1 MMNNKIKINKKE
13 LLSALK
19 KDLQAAS
26 TFREDEDIKI
36 AKRVSEYQGKPYGN
50 EQKGKSAIVSL
61 DIKRQSEWAHAALV
75 DPFVGTT
82 DVIKCTPVTWE
93 DREAARQNE
102 LLLNTQFCRQFDRY
116 NFMTTAIKVL
126 DIEATCVVQTGWE
139 YDDEKIEVER
149 EIVEVDALT
158 GEEYI
163 IIEKIE
169 ETKVLTNRP
178 TAIVRRNEDVYVD
191 PTCMGDHDKMQ
202 FVIVRYETDL
212 STLRQDGR
220 YKNLDTIQVG
230 SEDANSHDDYETKY
244 GKISSFTFE
253 DNPRKKMVMY
263 EYWGNYDINDD
274 GIAEP
279 IVCAWVGSTV
289 IRLELNPYPDKK
301 PPFIIVPFN
310 KIPFE
315 IYGESNADLI
325 SDNQKIKT
333 AITRGIIDNMNQSN
347 NGMIGI
353 KKGSL
358 DPGNR
363 EKFMKGKPFEFNG
376 SPSDFWQGSF
386 NNIPG
391 SAFDMLALMN
401 NEIESIT
408 GIKSFSGGITGSSLG
423 NMLDITTDI
432 PMIDG
437 SFKKL
442 ADIVDGDVLI
452 GSNGEGT
459 TVLKA
464 HDIKLPK
471 VAYDMV
477 FGNGSVVKS
486 GGEHL
491 WTVKVE
497 GGSHKLRE
505 WTTMDADEVY
515 KYVSLGKRVVV
526 PAIKEVRSGTPTGN
540 SIDPYVLGFWLGDG
554 MSHSARITTA
564 DLEIVTFFNEAGYDC
579 VEVKDS
585 SKTGKAKMYDV
596 YKTGHLPQRDPKT
609 GQYIS
614 TGSLHSEL
622 RDLGVFA
629 RYGGEKH
636 IPEEYFTATYDEK
649 LELIRGLM
657 DSDGFAHSGAF
668 VQFAQGECRLK
679 NDFIRLIESIG
690 LKASVIRRDK
700 NVRNKQKL
708 DLHARTDCKLILA
721 TKDSY
726 EIGFTP
732 WSNPFKLT
740 RKATKWKLPRRQT
753 VAISSMTIVDKVP
766 MRCLTVDSEDKLFAV
781 TDKYTLTHNTAT
793 GARGALD
800 ATSTR
805 RLNIVRNIAE
815 NLVKPLMR
823 KWMAYNAEF
832 LEESEVVRITNE
844 EFVEVRRDDLA
855 GKIDIDITVSTQEDN
870 AARAQELGFL
880 LQTLGSSLPF
890 DMTRMIMA
898 EIAKLSKLPTLE
910 KSILEYK
917 QEPDPVQQKMQELQL
932 AKLEAE
938 IQRLKADAMHKIAS
952 SQENEAD
959 KEEKMAQAQLK
970 RAQARKAESEAD
982 MVDLNF
988 MKADEQIDEQ
998 NALEKELMKFEMEME
1013 RKQFDALH
1021 QLNIIDKQISH
1032 GSKNEQ
1038 IGVGK

>member
-36 AKRVSEYQGKPYGN
+36 ARRVAEYQGKPYGN
-50 EQKGKSAIVSL
+50 EQKGKAAIVSL

-75 DPFVGTT
+75 DPFVGAS

-116 NFMTTAIKVL
+116 NFMTNAIKVL
-126 DIEATCVVQTGWE
+126 DKEATCVIQTGWE
-139 YDDEKIEVER
+139 YEDEQVEVER
-149 EIVEVDALT
+149 EIVEVDEFT

-163 IIEKIE
+163 AIETIE
-169 ETKVLTNRP
+169 ETRVLTNRP
-178 TAIVRRNEDVYVD
+178 TAVVRRNEDVYVD

-212 STLRQDGR
+212 STLKQDGR
-220 YKNLDTIQVG
+220 YENLDKIQVG
-230 SEDANSHDDYETKY
+230 SEDANSHEDYETKY
-244 GKISSFTFE
+244 SKISSFTFE

-301 PPFIIVPFN
+301 PPFIVVPFN

-353 KKGSL
+353 KKGAL

-376 SPSDFWQGSF
+376 SPNDFWQGSF

-408 GIKSFSGGITGSSLG
+408 GIKSFSGGISGSSLG
-423 NMLDITTDI
+423 
-432 PMIDG
+432 
-437 SFKKL
+437 S
-442 ADIVDGDVLI
+442 
-452 GSNGEGT
+452 
-459 TVLKA
+459 
-464 HDIKLPK
+464 
-471 VAYDMV
+471 
-477 FGNGSVVKS
+477 
-486 GGEHL
+486 
-491 WTVKVE
+491 
-497 GGSHKLRE
+497 
-505 WTTMDADEVY
+505 
-515 KYVSLGKRVVV
+515 
-526 PAIKEVRSGTPTGN
+526 
-540 SIDPYVLGFWLGDG
+540 
-554 MSHSARITTA
+554 
-564 DLEIVTFFNEAGYDC
+564 
-579 VEVKDS
+579 
-585 SKTGKAKMYDV
+585 
-596 YKTGHLPQRDPKT
+596 
-609 GQYIS
+609 
-614 TGSLHSEL
+614 
-622 RDLGVFA
+622 
-629 RYGGEKH
+629 
-636 IPEEYFTATYDEK
+636 
-649 LELIRGLM
+649 
-657 DSDGFAHSGAF
+657 
-668 VQFAQGECRLK
+668 
-679 NDFIRLIESIG
+679 
-690 LKASVIRRDK
+690 
-700 NVRNKQKL
+700 
-708 DLHARTDCKLILA
+708 
-721 TKDSY
+721 
-726 EIGFTP
+726 
-732 WSNPFKLT
+732 
-740 RKATKWKLPRRQT
+740 
-753 VAISSMTIVDKVP
+753 
-766 MRCLTVDSEDKLFAV
+766 
-781 TDKYTLTHNTAT
+781 TAT

-800 ATSTR
+800 ASATR

-823 KWMAYNAEF
+823 KWIAYNSEF

-844 EFVEVRRDDLA
+844 EFVEVRRDDLS

-910 KSILEYK
+910 KQILEFK

-938 IQRLKADAMHKIAS
+938 IQRLKADAMNKIAS

-959 KEEKMAQAQLK
+959 REEKMAQAMLK

-982 MVDLNF
+982 MVDITYVKNDAGIPHQERL
-988 MKADEQIDEQ
+988 E
-998 NALEKELMKFEMEME
+998 LEKLKHE
-1013 RKQFDALH
+1013 A
-1021 QLNIIDKQISH
+1021 NIEQMLIQVANNDK
-1032 GSKNEQ
+1032 N
-1038 IGVGK
+1038 IGVRR

>member
-1 MMNNKIKINKKE
+1 MNNKIKINKKE

-26 TFREDEDIKI
+26 TFREDEDTKI
-36 AKRVSEYQGKPYGN
+36 ARRVAEYQGKPYGN

-75 DPFVGTT
+75 DPFVGAT

-116 NFMTTAIKVL
+116 NFMTNAIKVL
-126 DIEATCVVQTGWE
+126 DMEATCVIQTGWE
-139 YDDEKIEVER
+139 YEDEKIMVDREV
-149 EIVEVDALT
+149 VAVDEYT

-163 IIEKIE
+163 AIEKIE

-178 TAIVRRNEDVYVD
+178 TAVVRRNEDVYVD

-212 STLRQDGR
+212 STLKQDGR
-220 YKNLDTIQVG
+220 YKNLDKIQVG

-244 GKISSFTFE
+244 SKVSSFTFE

-353 KKGSL
+353 KKGAL

-376 SPSDFWQGSF
+376 SPNDFWQGSF

-423 NMLDITTDI
+423 
-432 PMIDG
+432 G
-437 SFKKL
+437 
-442 ADIVDGDVLI
+442 
-452 GSNGEGT
+452 
-459 TVLKA
+459 
-464 HDIKLPK
+464 
-471 VAYDMV
+471 
-477 FGNGSVVKS
+477 
-486 GGEHL
+486 
-491 WTVKVE
+491 
-497 GGSHKLRE
+497 
-505 WTTMDADEVY
+505 
-515 KYVSLGKRVVV
+515 
-526 PAIKEVRSGTPTGN
+526 
-540 SIDPYVLGFWLGDG
+540 
-554 MSHSARITTA
+554 
-564 DLEIVTFFNEAGYDC
+564 
-579 VEVKDS
+579 
-585 SKTGKAKMYDV
+585 
-596 YKTGHLPQRDPKT
+596 
-609 GQYIS
+609 
-614 TGSLHSEL
+614 
-622 RDLGVFA
+622 
-629 RYGGEKH
+629 
-636 IPEEYFTATYDEK
+636 
-649 LELIRGLM
+649 
-657 DSDGFAHSGAF
+657 
-668 VQFAQGECRLK
+668 
-679 NDFIRLIESIG
+679 
-690 LKASVIRRDK
+690 
-700 NVRNKQKL
+700 
-708 DLHARTDCKLILA
+708 
-721 TKDSY
+721 
-726 EIGFTP
+726 
-732 WSNPFKLT
+732 
-740 RKATKWKLPRRQT
+740 
-753 VAISSMTIVDKVP
+753 
-766 MRCLTVDSEDKLFAV
+766 
-781 TDKYTLTHNTAT
+781 TAT

-823 KWMAYNAEF
+823 KWMAYNSEF

-910 KSILEYK
+910 KQILEYK
-917 QEPDPVQQKMQELQL
+917 QEPDPIQQKMQELEL

-959 KEEKMAQAQLK
+959 REEKMAQAQLK

-998 NALEKELMKFEMEME
+998 NAVEKELMKFEMEME
-1013 RKQFDALH
+1013 RKQFDALQ
-1021 QLNIIDKQISH
+1021 QLRVIDKQIAH

>member
-1 MMNNKIKINKKE
+1 MNNKIKINKKE

-36 AKRVSEYQGKPYGN
+36 ARRVSEYQGKPYGN

-75 DPFVGTT
+75 DPFVGAT

-116 NFMTTAIKVL
+116 NFMTNAIKVL
-126 DIEATCVVQTGWE
+126 DMEATCVIQTGWE
-139 YDDEKIEVER
+139 YEDEKIM
-149 EIVEVDALT
+149 VDRDVVAVDEYT

-163 IIEKIE
+163 AIEKIE

-178 TAIVRRNEDVYVD
+178 TAVVRRNEDVYVD

-212 STLRQDGR
+212 STLKQDGR
-220 YKNLDTIQVG
+220 YKNLDKIQVG

-244 GKISSFTFE
+244 SKVSSFTFE

-353 KKGSL
+353 KKGAL

-376 SPSDFWQGSF
+376 SPNDFWQGSF

-423 NMLDITTDI
+423 
-432 PMIDG
+432 G
-437 SFKKL
+437 
-442 ADIVDGDVLI
+442 
-452 GSNGEGT
+452 
-459 TVLKA
+459 
-464 HDIKLPK
+464 
-471 VAYDMV
+471 
-477 FGNGSVVKS
+477 
-486 GGEHL
+486 
-491 WTVKVE
+491 
-497 GGSHKLRE
+497 
-505 WTTMDADEVY
+505 
-515 KYVSLGKRVVV
+515 
-526 PAIKEVRSGTPTGN
+526 
-540 SIDPYVLGFWLGDG
+540 
-554 MSHSARITTA
+554 
-564 DLEIVTFFNEAGYDC
+564 
-579 VEVKDS
+579 
-585 SKTGKAKMYDV
+585 
-596 YKTGHLPQRDPKT
+596 
-609 GQYIS
+609 
-614 TGSLHSEL
+614 
-622 RDLGVFA
+622 
-629 RYGGEKH
+629 
-636 IPEEYFTATYDEK
+636 
-649 LELIRGLM
+649 
-657 DSDGFAHSGAF
+657 
-668 VQFAQGECRLK
+668 
-679 NDFIRLIESIG
+679 
-690 LKASVIRRDK
+690 
-700 NVRNKQKL
+700 
-708 DLHARTDCKLILA
+708 
-721 TKDSY
+721 
-726 EIGFTP
+726 
-732 WSNPFKLT
+732 
-740 RKATKWKLPRRQT
+740 
-753 VAISSMTIVDKVP
+753 
-766 MRCLTVDSEDKLFAV
+766 
-781 TDKYTLTHNTAT
+781 TAT

-823 KWMAYNAEF
+823 KWMAYNSEF

-880 LQTLGSSLPF
+880 LQTLGSALPF

-917 QEPDPVQQKMQELQL
+917 QEPDPIQQKMQELQL

-959 KEEKMAQAQLK
+959 REEKMAQAQLK

-982 MVDLNF
+982 IVDLNF

-998 NALEKELMKFEMEME
+998 NAVEKELMKFEMEME
-1013 RKQFDALH
+1013 RKQFDALQ
-1021 QLNIIDKQISH
+1021 QLRVI
-1032 GSKNEQ
+1032 NEQ
-1038 IGVGK
+1038 VKAKDKNIGVGK

>member
-126 DIEATCVVQTGWE
+126 DMEATCVVQTGWE

-423 NMLDITTDI
+423 
-432 PMIDG
+432 G
-437 SFKKL
+437 
-442 ADIVDGDVLI
+442 
-452 GSNGEGT
+452 
-459 TVLKA
+459 
-464 HDIKLPK
+464 
-471 VAYDMV
+471 
-477 FGNGSVVKS
+477 
-486 GGEHL
+486 
-491 WTVKVE
+491 
-497 GGSHKLRE
+497 
-505 WTTMDADEVY
+505 
-515 KYVSLGKRVVV
+515 
-526 PAIKEVRSGTPTGN
+526 
-540 SIDPYVLGFWLGDG
+540 
-554 MSHSARITTA
+554 
-564 DLEIVTFFNEAGYDC
+564 
-579 VEVKDS
+579 
-585 SKTGKAKMYDV
+585 
-596 YKTGHLPQRDPKT
+596 
-609 GQYIS
+609 
-614 TGSLHSEL
+614 
-622 RDLGVFA
+622 
-629 RYGGEKH
+629 
-636 IPEEYFTATYDEK
+636 
-649 LELIRGLM
+649 
-657 DSDGFAHSGAF
+657 
-668 VQFAQGECRLK
+668 
-679 NDFIRLIESIG
+679 
-690 LKASVIRRDK
+690 
-700 NVRNKQKL
+700 
-708 DLHARTDCKLILA
+708 
-721 TKDSY
+721 
-726 EIGFTP
+726 
-732 WSNPFKLT
+732 
-740 RKATKWKLPRRQT
+740 
-753 VAISSMTIVDKVP
+753 
-766 MRCLTVDSEDKLFAV
+766 
-781 TDKYTLTHNTAT
+781 TAT

-959 KEEKMAQAQLK
+959 REEKMAQAQLK

-982 MVDLNF
+982 MVDLNYI
-988 MKADEQIDEQ
+988 KADEQIDEQ
-998 NALEKELMKFEMEME
+998 TALEKELLKFEMEME

-1021 QLNIIDKQISH
+1021 QLNVIDKQITH

>member
-36 AKRVSEYQGKPYGN
+36 ARRVSEYQGKPYGN

-75 DPFVGTT
+75 DPFVGAS

-116 NFMTTAIKVL
+116 NFMTNAIKVL
-126 DIEATCVVQTGWE
+126 DMEATCVIQTGWE
-139 YDDEKIEVER
+139 YEDEQVEVER
-149 EIVEVDALT
+149 EIVEVDEIT

-163 IIEKIE
+163 AIEKIE

-178 TAIVRRNEDVYVD
+178 TAVVRRNEDVYVD

-212 STLRQDGR
+212 STLKQDGR
-220 YKNLDTIQVG
+220 YKNLDKIQVG

-244 GKISSFTFE
+244 SKISSFTFE

-353 KKGSL
+353 KKGAL

-376 SPSDFWQGSF
+376 SPNDFWQGSF

-423 NMLDITTDI
+423 
-432 PMIDG
+432 G
-437 SFKKL
+437 
-442 ADIVDGDVLI
+442 
-452 GSNGEGT
+452 
-459 TVLKA
+459 
-464 HDIKLPK
+464 
-471 VAYDMV
+471 
-477 FGNGSVVKS
+477 
-486 GGEHL
+486 
-491 WTVKVE
+491 
-497 GGSHKLRE
+497 
-505 WTTMDADEVY
+505 
-515 KYVSLGKRVVV
+515 
-526 PAIKEVRSGTPTGN
+526 
-540 SIDPYVLGFWLGDG
+540 
-554 MSHSARITTA
+554 
-564 DLEIVTFFNEAGYDC
+564 
-579 VEVKDS
+579 
-585 SKTGKAKMYDV
+585 
-596 YKTGHLPQRDPKT
+596 
-609 GQYIS
+609 
-614 TGSLHSEL
+614 
-622 RDLGVFA
+622 
-629 RYGGEKH
+629 
-636 IPEEYFTATYDEK
+636 
-649 LELIRGLM
+649 
-657 DSDGFAHSGAF
+657 
-668 VQFAQGECRLK
+668 
-679 NDFIRLIESIG
+679 
-690 LKASVIRRDK
+690 
-700 NVRNKQKL
+700 
-708 DLHARTDCKLILA
+708 
-721 TKDSY
+721 
-726 EIGFTP
+726 
-732 WSNPFKLT
+732 
-740 RKATKWKLPRRQT
+740 
-753 VAISSMTIVDKVP
+753 
-766 MRCLTVDSEDKLFAV
+766 
-781 TDKYTLTHNTAT
+781 TAT
-793 GARGALD
+793 GVHGALD

-823 KWMAYNAEF
+823 KWMAYNSEF

-910 KSILEYK
+910 KEILEYK
-917 QEPDPVQQKMQELQL
+917 QEPDPVQQKMQE
-932 AKLEAE
+932 
-938 IQRLKADAMHKIAS
+938 
-952 SQENEAD
+952 
-959 KEEKMAQAQLK
+959 
-970 RAQARKAESEAD
+970 
-982 MVDLNF
+982 
-988 MKADEQIDEQ
+988 
-998 NALEKELMKFEMEME
+998 
-1013 RKQFDALH
+1013 
-1021 QLNIIDKQISH
+1021 
-1032 GSKNEQ
+1032 
-1038 IGVGK
+1038 

>member
-1 MMNNKIKINKKE
+1 MNNKIKINKKE

-36 AKRVSEYQGKPYGN
+36 ARRVSEYQGKPYGN

-75 DPFVGTT
+75 DPFVGAT

-116 NFMTTAIKVL
+116 NFMTNAIKVL
-126 DIEATCVVQTGWE
+126 DMEATCVIQTGWE
-139 YDDEKIEVER
+139 YEDEKIMVDREV
-149 EIVEVDALT
+149 VAVDEYT

-163 IIEKIE
+163 AIEKIE

-178 TAIVRRNEDVYVD
+178 TAVVRRNEDVYVD

-212 STLRQDGR
+212 STLKQDGR
-220 YKNLDTIQVG
+220 YKNLDKIQVG

-244 GKISSFTFE
+244 SKVSSFTFE

-353 KKGSL
+353 KKGAL

-376 SPSDFWQGSF
+376 SPNDFWQGSF

-423 NMLDITTDI
+423 
-432 PMIDG
+432 G
-437 SFKKL
+437 
-442 ADIVDGDVLI
+442 
-452 GSNGEGT
+452 
-459 TVLKA
+459 
-464 HDIKLPK
+464 
-471 VAYDMV
+471 
-477 FGNGSVVKS
+477 
-486 GGEHL
+486 
-491 WTVKVE
+491 
-497 GGSHKLRE
+497 
-505 WTTMDADEVY
+505 
-515 KYVSLGKRVVV
+515 
-526 PAIKEVRSGTPTGN
+526 
-540 SIDPYVLGFWLGDG
+540 
-554 MSHSARITTA
+554 
-564 DLEIVTFFNEAGYDC
+564 
-579 VEVKDS
+579 
-585 SKTGKAKMYDV
+585 
-596 YKTGHLPQRDPKT
+596 
-609 GQYIS
+609 
-614 TGSLHSEL
+614 
-622 RDLGVFA
+622 
-629 RYGGEKH
+629 
-636 IPEEYFTATYDEK
+636 
-649 LELIRGLM
+649 
-657 DSDGFAHSGAF
+657 
-668 VQFAQGECRLK
+668 
-679 NDFIRLIESIG
+679 
-690 LKASVIRRDK
+690 
-700 NVRNKQKL
+700 
-708 DLHARTDCKLILA
+708 
-721 TKDSY
+721 
-726 EIGFTP
+726 
-732 WSNPFKLT
+732 
-740 RKATKWKLPRRQT
+740 
-753 VAISSMTIVDKVP
+753 
-766 MRCLTVDSEDKLFAV
+766 
-781 TDKYTLTHNTAT
+781 TAT

-823 KWMAYNAEF
+823 KWMAYNSEF

-880 LQTLGSSLPF
+880 LQTLGSALPF

-917 QEPDPVQQKMQELQL
+917 QEPDPIQQKMQELEL

-959 KEEKMAQAQLK
+959 REEKMAQAQLK

-998 NALEKELMKFEMEME
+998 NAVEKELMKFEMEME

-1021 QLNIIDKQISH
+1021 QLRVI
-1032 GSKNEQ
+1032 NEQ
-1038 IGVGK
+1038 VKAKDKNIGVGK

>member
-36 AKRVSEYQGKPYGN
+36 ARRVSEYQGKPYGN

-75 DPFVGTT
+75 DPFVGAT

-116 NFMTTAIKVL
+116 NFMTNAIKVL
-126 DIEATCVVQTGWE
+126 DMEATCVIQTGWE
-139 YDDEKIEVER
+139 YEDEQVEVER
-149 EIVEVDALT
+149 EIVEVDEIT

-163 IIEKIE
+163 AIENIE

-178 TAIVRRNEDVYVD
+178 TAVVRRNEDVYVD

-212 STLRQDGR
+212 STLKQDGR
-220 YKNLDTIQVG
+220 YKNLDKIQVG

-244 GKISSFTFE
+244 SKISSFTFE

-353 KKGSL
+353 KKGAL

-376 SPSDFWQGSF
+376 SPNDFWQGSF

-423 NMLDITTDI
+423 
-432 PMIDG
+432 G
-437 SFKKL
+437 
-442 ADIVDGDVLI
+442 
-452 GSNGEGT
+452 
-459 TVLKA
+459 
-464 HDIKLPK
+464 
-471 VAYDMV
+471 
-477 FGNGSVVKS
+477 
-486 GGEHL
+486 
-491 WTVKVE
+491 
-497 GGSHKLRE
+497 
-505 WTTMDADEVY
+505 
-515 KYVSLGKRVVV
+515 
-526 PAIKEVRSGTPTGN
+526 
-540 SIDPYVLGFWLGDG
+540 
-554 MSHSARITTA
+554 
-564 DLEIVTFFNEAGYDC
+564 
-579 VEVKDS
+579 
-585 SKTGKAKMYDV
+585 
-596 YKTGHLPQRDPKT
+596 
-609 GQYIS
+609 
-614 TGSLHSEL
+614 
-622 RDLGVFA
+622 
-629 RYGGEKH
+629 
-636 IPEEYFTATYDEK
+636 
-649 LELIRGLM
+649 
-657 DSDGFAHSGAF
+657 
-668 VQFAQGECRLK
+668 
-679 NDFIRLIESIG
+679 
-690 LKASVIRRDK
+690 
-700 NVRNKQKL
+700 
-708 DLHARTDCKLILA
+708 
-721 TKDSY
+721 
-726 EIGFTP
+726 
-732 WSNPFKLT
+732 
-740 RKATKWKLPRRQT
+740 
-753 VAISSMTIVDKVP
+753 
-766 MRCLTVDSEDKLFAV
+766 
-781 TDKYTLTHNTAT
+781 TAT

-823 KWMAYNAEF
+823 KWMAYNSEF

-890 DMTRMIMA
+890 DMTRMIMS

-959 KEEKMAQAQLK
+959 REEKMAQAMLK

-982 MVDLNF
+982 MVDMRFVKEDEMVNEQ
-988 MKADEQIDEQ
+988 MADDRE
-998 NALEKELMKFEMEME
+998 MRKFEMEMNKKE
-1013 RKQFDALH
+1013 FDRRANLESMLL
-1021 QLNIIDKQISH
+1021 QAREGDTNI
-1032 GSKNEQ
+1032 GTR
-1038 IGVGK
+1038 

>member
-1 MMNNKIKINKKE
+1 MNNKIKINKKE

-26 TFREDEDIKI
+26 TFREDEDKKI
-36 AKRVSEYQGKPYGN
+36 ARRVAEYQGKPYGN
-50 EQKGKSAIVSL
+50 EQKGKAAIVSL

-75 DPFVGTT
+75 DPFVGTS

-116 NFMTTAIKVL
+116 NFMTNAIKVL
-126 DIEATCVVQTGWE
+126 DMEATCVIQTGWE
-139 YDDEKIEVER
+139 YEDEQVEVER
-149 EIVEVDALT
+149 EIVEVDEYT

-163 IIEKIE
+163 AIEKVE
-169 ETKVLTNRP
+169 ETRVLTNRP
-178 TAIVRRNEDVYVD
+178 TAVVRRNEDVYVD

-220 YKNLDTIQVG
+220 YKNLDKIQVG
-230 SEDANSHDDYETKY
+230 SEDANSHEDYETKY
-244 GKISSFTFE
+244 SKISSFTFE

-279 IVCAWVGSTV
+279 IVCAWVGSTI

-301 PPFIIVPFN
+301 PPFIVVPFN

-353 KKGSL
+353 KKGAL

-376 SPSDFWQGSF
+376 SPNDFWQGSF

-408 GIKSFSGGITGSSLG
+408 GIKSFSGGITGASLG
-423 NMLDITTDI
+423 
-432 PMIDG
+432 
-437 SFKKL
+437 S
-442 ADIVDGDVLI
+442 
-452 GSNGEGT
+452 
-459 TVLKA
+459 
-464 HDIKLPK
+464 
-471 VAYDMV
+471 
-477 FGNGSVVKS
+477 
-486 GGEHL
+486 
-491 WTVKVE
+491 
-497 GGSHKLRE
+497 
-505 WTTMDADEVY
+505 
-515 KYVSLGKRVVV
+515 
-526 PAIKEVRSGTPTGN
+526 
-540 SIDPYVLGFWLGDG
+540 
-554 MSHSARITTA
+554 
-564 DLEIVTFFNEAGYDC
+564 
-579 VEVKDS
+579 
-585 SKTGKAKMYDV
+585 
-596 YKTGHLPQRDPKT
+596 
-609 GQYIS
+609 
-614 TGSLHSEL
+614 
-622 RDLGVFA
+622 
-629 RYGGEKH
+629 
-636 IPEEYFTATYDEK
+636 
-649 LELIRGLM
+649 
-657 DSDGFAHSGAF
+657 
-668 VQFAQGECRLK
+668 
-679 NDFIRLIESIG
+679 
-690 LKASVIRRDK
+690 
-700 NVRNKQKL
+700 
-708 DLHARTDCKLILA
+708 
-721 TKDSY
+721 
-726 EIGFTP
+726 
-732 WSNPFKLT
+732 
-740 RKATKWKLPRRQT
+740 
-753 VAISSMTIVDKVP
+753 
-766 MRCLTVDSEDKLFAV
+766 
-781 TDKYTLTHNTAT
+781 TAT

-800 ATSTR
+800 ASSTR

-823 KWMAYNAEF
+823 KWIAYNSEF

-844 EFVEVRRDDLA
+844 EFVEVRRDDLS

-910 KSILEYK
+910 KQILEFK
-917 QEPDPVQQKMQELQL
+917 QEPDPVHQKMQELQL

-938 IQRLKADAMHKIAS
+938 IQRLKADAMNKIAS
-952 SQENEAD
+952 SHENDAD
-959 KEEKMAQAQLK
+959 KEEKMAQAMLK

-982 MVDLNF
+982 MLDITYVKNDAGIPHQERL
-988 MKADEQIDEQ
+988 E
-998 NALEKELMKFEMEME
+998 LEKLKHE
-1013 RKQFDALH
+1013 A
-1021 QLNIIDKQISH
+1021 NI
-1032 GSKNEQ
+1032 EQ
-1038 IGVGK
+1038 MLVQVANNDRNIGVR

>member
-36 AKRVSEYQGKPYGN
+36 ARRVAEYQGKPYGN
-50 EQKGKSAIVSL
+50 EQKGKAAIVSL

-75 DPFVGTT
+75 DPFVGTS

-116 NFMTTAIKVL
+116 NFMTNAIKVL
-126 DIEATCVVQTGWE
+126 DMEATCVIQTGWE
-139 YDDEKIEVER
+139 YEDEQVEVER
-149 EIVEVDALT
+149 EIVEVDEFT

-163 IIEKIE
+163 AIETIE
-169 ETKVLTNRP
+169 ETRVITNRP
-178 TAIVRRNEDVYVD
+178 TAVVRRNEDVYVD

-220 YKNLDTIQVG
+220 YKNLDKIQVG
-230 SEDANSHDDYETKY
+230 SEDANSHEDYETKY
-244 GKISSFTFE
+244 SKISSFTFE

-301 PPFIIVPFN
+301 PPFIVVPFN

-353 KKGSL
+353 KKGAL

-376 SPSDFWQGSF
+376 SPNDFWQGSF

-408 GIKSFSGGITGSSLG
+408 GIKSFSGGITGASLG
-423 NMLDITTDI
+423 
-432 PMIDG
+432 
-437 SFKKL
+437 
-442 ADIVDGDVLI
+442 
-452 GSNGEGT
+452 
-459 TVLKA
+459 
-464 HDIKLPK
+464 
-471 VAYDMV
+471 
-477 FGNGSVVKS
+477 
-486 GGEHL
+486 
-491 WTVKVE
+491 
-497 GGSHKLRE
+497 
-505 WTTMDADEVY
+505 
-515 KYVSLGKRVVV
+515 
-526 PAIKEVRSGTPTGN
+526 
-540 SIDPYVLGFWLGDG
+540 
-554 MSHSARITTA
+554 
-564 DLEIVTFFNEAGYDC
+564 
-579 VEVKDS
+579 
-585 SKTGKAKMYDV
+585 
-596 YKTGHLPQRDPKT
+596 
-609 GQYIS
+609 
-614 TGSLHSEL
+614 
-622 RDLGVFA
+622 
-629 RYGGEKH
+629 
-636 IPEEYFTATYDEK
+636 
-649 LELIRGLM
+649 
-657 DSDGFAHSGAF
+657 
-668 VQFAQGECRLK
+668 
-679 NDFIRLIESIG
+679 
-690 LKASVIRRDK
+690 
-700 NVRNKQKL
+700 
-708 DLHARTDCKLILA
+708 
-721 TKDSY
+721 
-726 EIGFTP
+726 
-732 WSNPFKLT
+732 
-740 RKATKWKLPRRQT
+740 
-753 VAISSMTIVDKVP
+753 
-766 MRCLTVDSEDKLFAV
+766 
-781 TDKYTLTHNTAT
+781 NTAT

-800 ATSTR
+800 ASSTR

-823 KWMAYNAEF
+823 KWIAYNSEF

-844 EFVEVRRDDLA
+844 EFVEVRRDDLS

-910 KSILEYK
+910 KQILEFK

-938 IQRLKADAMHKIAS
+938 IQRLKADAMNKIAS

-959 KEEKMAQAQLK
+959 REEKMAQAMLK

-982 MVDLNF
+982 MVDITYVKNDAGIPHQERL
-988 MKADEQIDEQ
+988 E
-998 NALEKELMKFEMEME
+998 LEKLKHE
-1013 RKQFDALH
+1013 A
-1021 QLNIIDKQISH
+1021 NI
-1032 GSKNEQ
+1032 EQ
-1038 IGVGK
+1038 MLIQVANNDTNIGVR

>member
-36 AKRVSEYQGKPYGN
+36 ARRVAEYQGKPYGN
-50 EQKGKSAIVSL
+50 EQKGKAAIVSL

-75 DPFVGTT
+75 DPFVGTS

-116 NFMTTAIKVL
+116 NFMTNAIKVL
-126 DIEATCVVQTGWE
+126 DMEATCVIQTGWE
-139 YDDEKIEVER
+139 YEDEQVEVER
-149 EIVEVDALT
+149 EIVEVDEFT

-163 IIEKIE
+163 AIEKVE
-169 ETKVLTNRP
+169 ETRVLTNRP
-178 TAIVRRNEDVYVD
+178 TAVVRRNEDVYVD

-212 STLRQDGR
+212 STLKQDGR
-220 YKNLDTIQVG
+220 YKNLDKIQVG
-230 SEDANSHDDYETKY
+230 SEDANSHEDYETKY
-244 GKISSFTFE
+244 SKISSFTFE

-301 PPFIIVPFN
+301 PPFIVVPFN

-353 KKGSL
+353 KKGAL

-376 SPSDFWQGSF
+376 SPNDFWQGSF

-408 GIKSFSGGITGSSLG
+408 GIKSFSGGITGASLG
-423 NMLDITTDI
+423 
-432 PMIDG
+432 
-437 SFKKL
+437 S
-442 ADIVDGDVLI
+442 
-452 GSNGEGT
+452 
-459 TVLKA
+459 
-464 HDIKLPK
+464 
-471 VAYDMV
+471 
-477 FGNGSVVKS
+477 
-486 GGEHL
+486 
-491 WTVKVE
+491 
-497 GGSHKLRE
+497 
-505 WTTMDADEVY
+505 
-515 KYVSLGKRVVV
+515 
-526 PAIKEVRSGTPTGN
+526 
-540 SIDPYVLGFWLGDG
+540 
-554 MSHSARITTA
+554 
-564 DLEIVTFFNEAGYDC
+564 
-579 VEVKDS
+579 
-585 SKTGKAKMYDV
+585 
-596 YKTGHLPQRDPKT
+596 
-609 GQYIS
+609 
-614 TGSLHSEL
+614 
-622 RDLGVFA
+622 
-629 RYGGEKH
+629 
-636 IPEEYFTATYDEK
+636 
-649 LELIRGLM
+649 
-657 DSDGFAHSGAF
+657 
-668 VQFAQGECRLK
+668 
-679 NDFIRLIESIG
+679 
-690 LKASVIRRDK
+690 
-700 NVRNKQKL
+700 
-708 DLHARTDCKLILA
+708 
-721 TKDSY
+721 
-726 EIGFTP
+726 
-732 WSNPFKLT
+732 
-740 RKATKWKLPRRQT
+740 
-753 VAISSMTIVDKVP
+753 
-766 MRCLTVDSEDKLFAV
+766 
-781 TDKYTLTHNTAT
+781 TAT

-800 ATSTR
+800 ASSTR

-823 KWMAYNAEF
+823 KWIAYNSEF
-832 LEESEVVRITNE
+832 LEETEVVRITNE
-844 EFVEVRRDDLA
+844 EFVEVRRDDLS

-910 KSILEYK
+910 KQILEFK

-938 IQRLKADAMHKIAS
+938 IQRLKADAMNKIAS

-959 KEEKMAQAQLK
+959 REEKMAQAMLK

-982 MVDLNF
+982 MVDITYLKND
-988 MKADEQIDEQ
+988 AGIPHQERLE
-998 NALEKELMKFEMEME
+998 LEKLKHE
-1013 RKQFDALH
+1013 A
-1021 QLNIIDKQISH
+1021 NI
-1032 GSKNEQ
+1032 EQ
-1038 IGVGK
+1038 MLIQVANNDRNIGVR

>member
-36 AKRVSEYQGKPYGN
+36 ARRVSEYQGKPYGN

-75 DPFVGTT
+75 DPFVGAS

-116 NFMTTAIKVL
+116 NFMTNAIKVL
-126 DIEATCVVQTGWE
+126 DMEATCVIQTGWE
-139 YDDEKIEVER
+139 YEDEQVEVER
-149 EIVEVDALT
+149 EIVEVDEIT

-163 IIEKIE
+163 AIENIE

-178 TAIVRRNEDVYVD
+178 TAVVRRNEDVYVD

-212 STLRQDGR
+212 STLKQDGR
-220 YKNLDTIQVG
+220 YKNLDKIQVG

-244 GKISSFTFE
+244 SKISSFTFE

-353 KKGSL
+353 KKGAL

-376 SPSDFWQGSF
+376 SPNDFWQGSF

-423 NMLDITTDI
+423 
-432 PMIDG
+432 G
-437 SFKKL
+437 
-442 ADIVDGDVLI
+442 
-452 GSNGEGT
+452 
-459 TVLKA
+459 
-464 HDIKLPK
+464 
-471 VAYDMV
+471 
-477 FGNGSVVKS
+477 
-486 GGEHL
+486 
-491 WTVKVE
+491 
-497 GGSHKLRE
+497 
-505 WTTMDADEVY
+505 
-515 KYVSLGKRVVV
+515 
-526 PAIKEVRSGTPTGN
+526 
-540 SIDPYVLGFWLGDG
+540 
-554 MSHSARITTA
+554 
-564 DLEIVTFFNEAGYDC
+564 
-579 VEVKDS
+579 
-585 SKTGKAKMYDV
+585 
-596 YKTGHLPQRDPKT
+596 
-609 GQYIS
+609 
-614 TGSLHSEL
+614 
-622 RDLGVFA
+622 
-629 RYGGEKH
+629 
-636 IPEEYFTATYDEK
+636 
-649 LELIRGLM
+649 
-657 DSDGFAHSGAF
+657 
-668 VQFAQGECRLK
+668 
-679 NDFIRLIESIG
+679 
-690 LKASVIRRDK
+690 
-700 NVRNKQKL
+700 
-708 DLHARTDCKLILA
+708 
-721 TKDSY
+721 
-726 EIGFTP
+726 
-732 WSNPFKLT
+732 
-740 RKATKWKLPRRQT
+740 
-753 VAISSMTIVDKVP
+753 
-766 MRCLTVDSEDKLFAV
+766 
-781 TDKYTLTHNTAT
+781 TAT

-823 KWMAYNAEF
+823 KWMAYNSEF

-890 DMTRMIMA
+890 DMTRMIMS

-910 KSILEYK
+910 KQILEYK

-938 IQRLKADAMHKIAS
+938 IQRLKADAMNKIAS

-959 KEEKMAQAQLK
+959 REEKMAQAMLK

-982 MVDLNF
+982 MLDLTYV
-988 MKADEQIDEQ
+988 KTDEQIDEQ
-998 NALEKELMKFEMEME
+998 TALEKDLLKFEMEME

-1021 QLNIIDKQISH
+1021 QLNIIDKQIRA
-1032 GSKNEQ
+1032 KDTN

>member
-36 AKRVSEYQGKPYGN
+36 ARRVSEYQGKPYGN

-75 DPFVGTT
+75 DPFVGAT

-116 NFMTTAIKVL
+116 NFMTNAIKVL
-126 DIEATCVVQTGWE
+126 DMEATCVIQTGWE
-139 YDDEKIEVER
+139 YEDEKIRVDREV
-149 EIVEVDALT
+149 VAVDEYT

-163 IIEKIE
+163 AIDKIE

-178 TAIVRRNEDVYVD
+178 TAVVRRNEDVYVD
-191 PTCMGDHDKMQ
+191 PTCMGDPDKMQ

-212 STLRQDGR
+212 STLKQDGR
-220 YKNLDTIQVG
+220 YKNLDKIQVG

-244 GKISSFTFE
+244 GKVSSFTFE

-353 KKGSL
+353 KKGAL

-376 SPSDFWQGSF
+376 SPNDFWQGSF

-423 NMLDITTDI
+423 
-432 PMIDG
+432 G
-437 SFKKL
+437 
-442 ADIVDGDVLI
+442 
-452 GSNGEGT
+452 
-459 TVLKA
+459 
-464 HDIKLPK
+464 
-471 VAYDMV
+471 
-477 FGNGSVVKS
+477 
-486 GGEHL
+486 
-491 WTVKVE
+491 
-497 GGSHKLRE
+497 
-505 WTTMDADEVY
+505 
-515 KYVSLGKRVVV
+515 
-526 PAIKEVRSGTPTGN
+526 
-540 SIDPYVLGFWLGDG
+540 
-554 MSHSARITTA
+554 
-564 DLEIVTFFNEAGYDC
+564 
-579 VEVKDS
+579 
-585 SKTGKAKMYDV
+585 
-596 YKTGHLPQRDPKT
+596 
-609 GQYIS
+609 
-614 TGSLHSEL
+614 
-622 RDLGVFA
+622 
-629 RYGGEKH
+629 
-636 IPEEYFTATYDEK
+636 
-649 LELIRGLM
+649 
-657 DSDGFAHSGAF
+657 
-668 VQFAQGECRLK
+668 
-679 NDFIRLIESIG
+679 
-690 LKASVIRRDK
+690 
-700 NVRNKQKL
+700 
-708 DLHARTDCKLILA
+708 
-721 TKDSY
+721 
-726 EIGFTP
+726 
-732 WSNPFKLT
+732 
-740 RKATKWKLPRRQT
+740 
-753 VAISSMTIVDKVP
+753 
-766 MRCLTVDSEDKLFAV
+766 
-781 TDKYTLTHNTAT
+781 TAT

-823 KWMAYNAEF
+823 KWMAYNSEF

-880 LQTLGSSLPF
+880 LQTLGSALPF

-898 EIAKLSKLPTLE
+898 EIAKLSKLPALE

-917 QEPDPVQQKMQELQL
+917 QEPDPIQQKMQELKL

-938 IQRLKADAMHKIAS
+938 IQRLKADAMHKVAS

-959 KEEKMAQAQLK
+959 REEKMAQAQLK

-998 NALEKELMKFEMEME
+998 NAVEKELMKFEMEME

-1021 QLNIIDKQISH
+1021 QLRVI
-1032 GSKNEQ
+1032 NEQ
-1038 IGVGK
+1038 VKAKDKNIGVGK

>member
-376 SPSDFWQGSF
+376 SPNDFWQGSF

-423 NMLDITTDI
+423 
-432 PMIDG
+432 G
-437 SFKKL
+437 
-442 ADIVDGDVLI
+442 
-452 GSNGEGT
+452 
-459 TVLKA
+459 
-464 HDIKLPK
+464 
-471 VAYDMV
+471 
-477 FGNGSVVKS
+477 
-486 GGEHL
+486 
-491 WTVKVE
+491 
-497 GGSHKLRE
+497 
-505 WTTMDADEVY
+505 
-515 KYVSLGKRVVV
+515 
-526 PAIKEVRSGTPTGN
+526 
-540 SIDPYVLGFWLGDG
+540 
-554 MSHSARITTA
+554 
-564 DLEIVTFFNEAGYDC
+564 
-579 VEVKDS
+579 
-585 SKTGKAKMYDV
+585 
-596 YKTGHLPQRDPKT
+596 
-609 GQYIS
+609 
-614 TGSLHSEL
+614 
-622 RDLGVFA
+622 
-629 RYGGEKH
+629 
-636 IPEEYFTATYDEK
+636 
-649 LELIRGLM
+649 
-657 DSDGFAHSGAF
+657 
-668 VQFAQGECRLK
+668 
-679 NDFIRLIESIG
+679 
-690 LKASVIRRDK
+690 
-700 NVRNKQKL
+700 
-708 DLHARTDCKLILA
+708 
-721 TKDSY
+721 
-726 EIGFTP
+726 
-732 WSNPFKLT
+732 
-740 RKATKWKLPRRQT
+740 
-753 VAISSMTIVDKVP
+753 
-766 MRCLTVDSEDKLFAV
+766 
-781 TDKYTLTHNTAT
+781 TAT

-1021 QLNIIDKQISH
+1021 QLNIIDKQVRA
-1032 GSKNEQ
+1032 KDTN

>member
-26 TFREDEDIKI
+26 TFREDEDTKI

-126 DIEATCVVQTGWE
+126 DMEATCVVQTGWE

-149 EIVEVDALT
+149 EIVEVDPYT

-163 IIEKIE
+163 AIEKVE

-178 TAIVRRNEDVYVD
+178 TAIVRRNEDVYID

-220 YKNLDTIQVG
+220 YKNLDKIQAG

-353 KKGSL
+353 KKGAL

-376 SPSDFWQGSF
+376 SPNDFWQGSF

-423 NMLDITTDI
+423 NMLDILTDI
-432 PMIDG
+432 PMADG

-442 ADIVDGDVLI
+442 AHIVDGDKIV
-452 GSNGEGT
+452 GSDGNAT

-464 HDIKLPK
+464 HDIKYPK
-471 VAYDMV
+471 IAYDMH
-477 FGNGSVVKS
+477 FDNGSIVKS

-491 WTVKVE
+491 WTVKIH
-497 GGSHKLRE
+497 GTKHSLRE

-515 KYVSLGKRVVV
+515 KYMQKGKRVTI
-526 PAIKEVRSGTPTGN
+526 PAMKEMRAGVSTGN
-540 SIDPYVLGFWLGDG
+540 SIDPYVLGYWLGDG

-564 DLEIVTFFNEAGYDC
+564 DTEVLSHFRDAGYEC
-579 VEVKDS
+579 VEVLDS
-585 SKTGKAKMYDV
+585 SKCGNAKMYDV
-596 YKTGHLPQRDPKT
+596 YKIGHKPQRCAET
-609 GQYIS
+609 GQFIS

-622 RDLGVFA
+622 RELGVLA

-636 IPEEYFTATYDEK
+636 IPEEYFTATYEEK
-649 LELIRGLM
+649 MELIRGLM
-657 DSDGFAHSGAF
+657 DSDGYAHSAAF
-668 VQFAQGECRLK
+668 VQFCQSEGRLK
-679 NDFIRLIESIG
+679 DDMIKLIESLG
-690 LKASVIRRDK
+690 LKVSIIKRCKED
-700 NVRNKQKL
+700 RNNQKIK
-708 DLHARTDCKLILA
+708 LHEKTGCNLILA

-732 WSNPFKLT
+732 WSNPFKLS
-740 RKATKWKLPRRQT
+740 RKARKWKLPRKQT
-753 VAISSMTIVDKVP
+753 VTLKSMVITDKVL

-781 TDKYTLTHNTAT
+781 TDKFTLTHNTAT
-793 GARGALD
+793 GVSRVMD

-823 KWMAYNAEF
+823 KWMAYNSEF

-910 KSILEYK
+910 KQILEFK

-938 IQRLKADAMHKIAS
+938 IQRLKADAMNKVAS

-959 KEEKMAQAQLK
+959 REEKMAQAMLK

-982 MVDLNF
+982 MLDLTYL
-988 MKADEQIDEQ
+988 KTDEQIDEQ
-998 NALEKELMKFEMEME
+998 TALEKELLKFEMEME

-1021 QLNIIDKQISH
+1021 QLNVIDRQVRAKDT
-1032 GSKNEQ
+1032 N
-1038 IGVGK
+1038 IGVGR

>member
-26 TFREDEDIKI
+26 TFREDEDKKI
-36 AKRVSEYQGKPYGN
+36 ARRVAEYQGKPYGN
-50 EQKGKSAIVSL
+50 EQKGKAAIVSL

-75 DPFVGTT
+75 DPFVGTS

-116 NFMTTAIKVL
+116 NFMTNAIKVL
-126 DIEATCVVQTGWE
+126 DMEATCVIQTGWE
-139 YDDEKIEVER
+139 YEDEQVEVER
-149 EIVEVDALT
+149 EIVEVDEFT

-163 IIEKIE
+163 AIEKVE
-169 ETKVLTNRP
+169 ETRVLTNRP
-178 TAIVRRNEDVYVD
+178 TAVVRRNEDVYVD

-220 YKNLDTIQVG
+220 YKNLDKIQVG
-230 SEDANSHDDYETKY
+230 SEDANSHEDYETKY
-244 GKISSFTFE
+244 SKISSFTFE

-301 PPFIIVPFN
+301 PPFIVVPFN

-353 KKGSL
+353 KKGAL

-376 SPSDFWQGSF
+376 SPNDFWQGSF

-408 GIKSFSGGITGSSLG
+408 GIKSFSGGITGASLG
-423 NMLDITTDI
+423 
-432 PMIDG
+432 
-437 SFKKL
+437 S
-442 ADIVDGDVLI
+442 
-452 GSNGEGT
+452 
-459 TVLKA
+459 
-464 HDIKLPK
+464 
-471 VAYDMV
+471 
-477 FGNGSVVKS
+477 
-486 GGEHL
+486 
-491 WTVKVE
+491 
-497 GGSHKLRE
+497 
-505 WTTMDADEVY
+505 
-515 KYVSLGKRVVV
+515 
-526 PAIKEVRSGTPTGN
+526 
-540 SIDPYVLGFWLGDG
+540 
-554 MSHSARITTA
+554 
-564 DLEIVTFFNEAGYDC
+564 
-579 VEVKDS
+579 
-585 SKTGKAKMYDV
+585 
-596 YKTGHLPQRDPKT
+596 
-609 GQYIS
+609 
-614 TGSLHSEL
+614 
-622 RDLGVFA
+622 
-629 RYGGEKH
+629 
-636 IPEEYFTATYDEK
+636 
-649 LELIRGLM
+649 
-657 DSDGFAHSGAF
+657 
-668 VQFAQGECRLK
+668 
-679 NDFIRLIESIG
+679 
-690 LKASVIRRDK
+690 
-700 NVRNKQKL
+700 
-708 DLHARTDCKLILA
+708 
-721 TKDSY
+721 
-726 EIGFTP
+726 
-732 WSNPFKLT
+732 
-740 RKATKWKLPRRQT
+740 
-753 VAISSMTIVDKVP
+753 
-766 MRCLTVDSEDKLFAV
+766 
-781 TDKYTLTHNTAT
+781 TAT

-800 ATSTR
+800 ASSTR

-823 KWMAYNAEF
+823 KWIAYNSEF

-844 EFVEVRRDDLA
+844 EFVEVRRDDLS

-910 KSILEYK
+910 KQILEFK

-938 IQRLKADAMHKIAS
+938 IQRLKADAMNKIAS

-959 KEEKMAQAQLK
+959 REEKMAQAMLK

-982 MVDLNF
+982 MVDITYLKND
-988 MKADEQIDEQ
+988 AGIPHQERLE
-998 NALEKELMKFEMEME
+998 LEKLKHE
-1013 RKQFDALH
+1013 A
-1021 QLNIIDKQISH
+1021 NI
-1032 GSKNEQ
+1032 EQ
-1038 IGVGK
+1038 MLIQVANNDRNIGVR

>member
-36 AKRVSEYQGKPYGN
+36 ARRVSEYQGKPYGN

-75 DPFVGTT
+75 DPFVGAA

-116 NFMTTAIKVL
+116 NFMTNAIKVL
-126 DIEATCVVQTGWE
+126 DMEATCVIQTGWE
-139 YDDEKIEVER
+139 YEDEQVEVER
-149 EIVEVDALT
+149 EIVEVDEIT

-163 IIEKIE
+163 AIENIE

-178 TAIVRRNEDVYVD
+178 TAVVRRNEDVYVD

-212 STLRQDGR
+212 STLKQDGR
-220 YKNLDTIQVG
+220 YKNLDKIQVG

-244 GKISSFTFE
+244 SKISSFTFE

-353 KKGSL
+353 KKGAL

-376 SPSDFWQGSF
+376 SPNDFWQGSF

-423 NMLDITTDI
+423 
-432 PMIDG
+432 
-437 SFKKL
+437 
-442 ADIVDGDVLI
+442 
-452 GSNGEGT
+452 
-459 TVLKA
+459 
-464 HDIKLPK
+464 
-471 VAYDMV
+471 
-477 FGNGSVVKS
+477 
-486 GGEHL
+486 
-491 WTVKVE
+491 
-497 GGSHKLRE
+497 
-505 WTTMDADEVY
+505 
-515 KYVSLGKRVVV
+515 
-526 PAIKEVRSGTPTGN
+526 
-540 SIDPYVLGFWLGDG
+540 
-554 MSHSARITTA
+554 
-564 DLEIVTFFNEAGYDC
+564 
-579 VEVKDS
+579 
-585 SKTGKAKMYDV
+585 
-596 YKTGHLPQRDPKT
+596 Q
-609 GQYIS
+609 
-614 TGSLHSEL
+614 
-622 RDLGVFA
+622 
-629 RYGGEKH
+629 
-636 IPEEYFTATYDEK
+636 
-649 LELIRGLM
+649 
-657 DSDGFAHSGAF
+657 
-668 VQFAQGECRLK
+668 
-679 NDFIRLIESIG
+679 
-690 LKASVIRRDK
+690 
-700 NVRNKQKL
+700 
-708 DLHARTDCKLILA
+708 
-721 TKDSY
+721 
-726 EIGFTP
+726 
-732 WSNPFKLT
+732 
-740 RKATKWKLPRRQT
+740 
-753 VAISSMTIVDKVP
+753 
-766 MRCLTVDSEDKLFAV
+766 
-781 TDKYTLTHNTAT
+781 TAT

-823 KWMAYNAEF
+823 KWMAYNSEF

-890 DMTRMIMA
+890 DMTRMIMS

-910 KSILEYK
+910 KQILEYK

-938 IQRLKADAMHKIAS
+938 IQRLKADAMNKIAS

-959 KEEKMAQAQLK
+959 KEEKMAQALLK

-982 MVDLNF
+982 MVDMRFVKEDEMVNEQ
-988 MKADEQIDEQ
+988 MADDRE
-998 NALEKELMKFEMEME
+998 MRKFEMEMNKKE
-1013 RKQFDALH
+1013 FDRRANLESMLL
-1021 QLNIIDKQISH
+1021 QAQKGDTN
-1032 GSKNEQ
+1032 
-1038 IGVGK
+1038 IGVKK

>member
-26 TFREDEDIKI
+26 TFREDEDRKI
-36 AKRVSEYQGKPYGN
+36 STRVAEYQGKPYGN

-75 DPFVGTT
+75 DPFVGTS
-82 DVIKCTPVTWE
+82 DVIKCTPITWE
-93 DREAARQNE
+93 DKEAARQNE

-126 DIEATCVVQTGWE
+126 DMEATCVIQTGWE
-139 YDDEKIEVER
+139 YEDEQVEVET
-149 EIVEVDALT
+149 EVVQVDPHT

-163 IIEKIE
+163 TIDTVEQTRVI
-169 ETKVLTNRP
+169 TNRP
-178 TAIVRRNEDVYVD
+178 TAVVRRNEDVYID

-212 STLRQDGR
+212 STLKQDGR
-220 YKNLDTIQVG
+220 YKNLDKIQVG
-230 SEDANSHDDYETKY
+230 SEDANSHEDYEAKY
-244 GKISSFTFE
+244 SKVSSFTFE

-353 KKGSL
+353 KKGAL

-376 SPSDFWQGSF
+376 NPNDFWQGSF

-408 GIKSFSGGITGSSLG
+408 GVKSFSGGITGAALG
-423 NMLDITTDI
+423 
-432 PMIDG
+432 G
-437 SFKKL
+437 
-442 ADIVDGDVLI
+442 
-452 GSNGEGT
+452 
-459 TVLKA
+459 
-464 HDIKLPK
+464 
-471 VAYDMV
+471 
-477 FGNGSVVKS
+477 
-486 GGEHL
+486 
-491 WTVKVE
+491 
-497 GGSHKLRE
+497 
-505 WTTMDADEVY
+505 
-515 KYVSLGKRVVV
+515 
-526 PAIKEVRSGTPTGN
+526 
-540 SIDPYVLGFWLGDG
+540 
-554 MSHSARITTA
+554 
-564 DLEIVTFFNEAGYDC
+564 
-579 VEVKDS
+579 
-585 SKTGKAKMYDV
+585 
-596 YKTGHLPQRDPKT
+596 
-609 GQYIS
+609 
-614 TGSLHSEL
+614 
-622 RDLGVFA
+622 
-629 RYGGEKH
+629 
-636 IPEEYFTATYDEK
+636 
-649 LELIRGLM
+649 
-657 DSDGFAHSGAF
+657 
-668 VQFAQGECRLK
+668 
-679 NDFIRLIESIG
+679 
-690 LKASVIRRDK
+690 
-700 NVRNKQKL
+700 
-708 DLHARTDCKLILA
+708 
-721 TKDSY
+721 
-726 EIGFTP
+726 
-732 WSNPFKLT
+732 
-740 RKATKWKLPRRQT
+740 
-753 VAISSMTIVDKVP
+753 
-766 MRCLTVDSEDKLFAV
+766 
-781 TDKYTLTHNTAT
+781 TAT

-823 KWMAYNAEF
+823 KWTAYNSEF

-844 EFVEVRRDDLA
+844 EFVEIRRDDLA

-890 DMTRMIMA
+890 DMTKMLMA

-910 KSILEYK
+910 KQILEFK

-938 IQRLKADAMHKIAS
+938 IQRLKADAMNKMAS
-952 SQENEAD
+952 SQENDAD
-959 KEEKMAQAQLK
+959 REEKMAQAMLK

-982 MVDLNF
+982 MLD
-988 MKADEQIDEQ
+988 MTYIKTDEQVDEQ
-998 NALEKELMKFEMEME
+998 TALEKELLKFEMEME

-1021 QLNIIDKQISH
+1021 QLNIIDRQIAH
-1032 GSKNEQ
+1032 GGNKEQ

>member
-36 AKRVSEYQGKPYGN
+36 ARRVSEYQGKPYGN

-75 DPFVGTT
+75 DPFVGAT

-116 NFMTTAIKVL
+116 NFMTNAIKVL
-126 DIEATCVVQTGWE
+126 DMEATCVIQTGWE
-139 YDDEKIEVER
+139 YEDEKIMVDREV
-149 EIVEVDALT
+149 VAVDEYT

-163 IIEKIE
+163 AIEKIE

-178 TAIVRRNEDVYVD
+178 TAVVRRNEDVYVD

-212 STLRQDGR
+212 STLKQDGR
-220 YKNLDTIQVG
+220 YKNLDKIQVG

-244 GKISSFTFE
+244 SKVSSFTFE

-353 KKGSL
+353 KKGAL

-376 SPSDFWQGSF
+376 SPNDFWQGSF

-423 NMLDITTDI
+423 
-432 PMIDG
+432 G
-437 SFKKL
+437 
-442 ADIVDGDVLI
+442 
-452 GSNGEGT
+452 
-459 TVLKA
+459 
-464 HDIKLPK
+464 
-471 VAYDMV
+471 
-477 FGNGSVVKS
+477 
-486 GGEHL
+486 
-491 WTVKVE
+491 
-497 GGSHKLRE
+497 
-505 WTTMDADEVY
+505 
-515 KYVSLGKRVVV
+515 
-526 PAIKEVRSGTPTGN
+526 
-540 SIDPYVLGFWLGDG
+540 
-554 MSHSARITTA
+554 
-564 DLEIVTFFNEAGYDC
+564 
-579 VEVKDS
+579 
-585 SKTGKAKMYDV
+585 
-596 YKTGHLPQRDPKT
+596 
-609 GQYIS
+609 
-614 TGSLHSEL
+614 
-622 RDLGVFA
+622 
-629 RYGGEKH
+629 
-636 IPEEYFTATYDEK
+636 
-649 LELIRGLM
+649 
-657 DSDGFAHSGAF
+657 
-668 VQFAQGECRLK
+668 
-679 NDFIRLIESIG
+679 
-690 LKASVIRRDK
+690 
-700 NVRNKQKL
+700 
-708 DLHARTDCKLILA
+708 
-721 TKDSY
+721 
-726 EIGFTP
+726 
-732 WSNPFKLT
+732 
-740 RKATKWKLPRRQT
+740 
-753 VAISSMTIVDKVP
+753 
-766 MRCLTVDSEDKLFAV
+766 
-781 TDKYTLTHNTAT
+781 TAT

-823 KWMAYNAEF
+823 KWMAYNSEF

-880 LQTLGSSLPF
+880 LQTLGSALPF

-917 QEPDPVQQKMQELQL
+917 QEPDPIQQKMQELQL

-959 KEEKMAQAQLK
+959 REEKMAQAQLK

-998 NALEKELMKFEMEME
+998 NAVEKELMKFEMEME

-1021 QLNIIDKQISH
+1021 QLRVI
-1032 GSKNEQ
+1032 NEQ
-1038 IGVGK
+1038 VKAKDKNIGVGK

>member
-36 AKRVSEYQGKPYGN
+36 AKRVAEYQGKPYGN

-75 DPFVGTT
+75 DPFVGAT

-126 DIEATCVVQTGWE
+126 DMEATCVIQTGWE
-139 YDDEKIEVER
+139 YEDEKVEVER
-149 EIVEVDALT
+149 ELVEVDPNT

-163 IIEKIE
+163 VIDKVE
-169 ETKVLTNRP
+169 ETRVLVNKP
-178 TAIVRRNEDVYVD
+178 TAVVRRNEDVYID

-212 STLRQDGR
+212 STLKQDGR
-220 YKNLDTIQVG
+220 YKNLDKIQVG

-353 KKGSL
+353 KKGAL

-376 SPSDFWQGSF
+376 SPNDFWQGSF

-423 NMLDITTDI
+423 
-432 PMIDG
+432 G
-437 SFKKL
+437 
-442 ADIVDGDVLI
+442 
-452 GSNGEGT
+452 
-459 TVLKA
+459 
-464 HDIKLPK
+464 
-471 VAYDMV
+471 
-477 FGNGSVVKS
+477 
-486 GGEHL
+486 
-491 WTVKVE
+491 
-497 GGSHKLRE
+497 
-505 WTTMDADEVY
+505 
-515 KYVSLGKRVVV
+515 
-526 PAIKEVRSGTPTGN
+526 
-540 SIDPYVLGFWLGDG
+540 
-554 MSHSARITTA
+554 
-564 DLEIVTFFNEAGYDC
+564 
-579 VEVKDS
+579 
-585 SKTGKAKMYDV
+585 
-596 YKTGHLPQRDPKT
+596 
-609 GQYIS
+609 
-614 TGSLHSEL
+614 
-622 RDLGVFA
+622 
-629 RYGGEKH
+629 
-636 IPEEYFTATYDEK
+636 
-649 LELIRGLM
+649 
-657 DSDGFAHSGAF
+657 
-668 VQFAQGECRLK
+668 
-679 NDFIRLIESIG
+679 
-690 LKASVIRRDK
+690 
-700 NVRNKQKL
+700 
-708 DLHARTDCKLILA
+708 
-721 TKDSY
+721 
-726 EIGFTP
+726 
-732 WSNPFKLT
+732 
-740 RKATKWKLPRRQT
+740 
-753 VAISSMTIVDKVP
+753 
-766 MRCLTVDSEDKLFAV
+766 
-781 TDKYTLTHNTAT
+781 TAT

-880 LQTLGSSLPF
+880 LQTLGSALPF

-917 QEPDPVQQKMQELQL
+917 QEPDPIQQKMQELQL

-938 IQRLKADAMHKIAS
+938 IQRLKADAMHKVAS

-959 KEEKMAQAQLK
+959 REEKMAQAQLK

-998 NALEKELMKFEMEME
+998 NAIEKELMKFEMEME

-1021 QLNIIDKQISH
+1021 QLNIIDKQIAH

>member
-26 TFREDEDIKI
+26 TFREDEDKKI
-36 AKRVSEYQGKPYGN
+36 ARRVAEYQGKPYGN
-50 EQKGKSAIVSL
+50 EQKGKAAIVSL

-75 DPFVGTT
+75 DPFVGTS

-116 NFMTTAIKVL
+116 NFMTNAIKVL
-126 DIEATCVVQTGWE
+126 DMEATCVIQTGWE
-139 YDDEKIEVER
+139 YEDEQVEVER
-149 EIVEVDALT
+149 EIVEVDEYT

-163 IIEKIE
+163 AIEKVE
-169 ETKVLTNRP
+169 ETRVLTNRP
-178 TAIVRRNEDVYVD
+178 TAVVRRNEDVYVD

-220 YKNLDTIQVG
+220 YKNLDKIQVG
-230 SEDANSHDDYETKY
+230 SEDANSHEDYETKY
-244 GKISSFTFE
+244 SKISSFTFE

-279 IVCAWVGSTV
+279 IVCAWVGSTI

-301 PPFIIVPFN
+301 PPFIVVPFN

-353 KKGSL
+353 KKGAL

-376 SPSDFWQGSF
+376 SPNDFWQGSF

-408 GIKSFSGGITGSSLG
+408 GIKSFSGGITGASLG
-423 NMLDITTDI
+423 
-432 PMIDG
+432 
-437 SFKKL
+437 S
-442 ADIVDGDVLI
+442 
-452 GSNGEGT
+452 
-459 TVLKA
+459 
-464 HDIKLPK
+464 
-471 VAYDMV
+471 
-477 FGNGSVVKS
+477 
-486 GGEHL
+486 
-491 WTVKVE
+491 
-497 GGSHKLRE
+497 
-505 WTTMDADEVY
+505 
-515 KYVSLGKRVVV
+515 
-526 PAIKEVRSGTPTGN
+526 
-540 SIDPYVLGFWLGDG
+540 
-554 MSHSARITTA
+554 
-564 DLEIVTFFNEAGYDC
+564 
-579 VEVKDS
+579 
-585 SKTGKAKMYDV
+585 
-596 YKTGHLPQRDPKT
+596 
-609 GQYIS
+609 
-614 TGSLHSEL
+614 
-622 RDLGVFA
+622 
-629 RYGGEKH
+629 
-636 IPEEYFTATYDEK
+636 
-649 LELIRGLM
+649 
-657 DSDGFAHSGAF
+657 
-668 VQFAQGECRLK
+668 
-679 NDFIRLIESIG
+679 
-690 LKASVIRRDK
+690 
-700 NVRNKQKL
+700 
-708 DLHARTDCKLILA
+708 
-721 TKDSY
+721 
-726 EIGFTP
+726 
-732 WSNPFKLT
+732 
-740 RKATKWKLPRRQT
+740 
-753 VAISSMTIVDKVP
+753 
-766 MRCLTVDSEDKLFAV
+766 
-781 TDKYTLTHNTAT
+781 TAT

-800 ATSTR
+800 ASSTR

-823 KWMAYNAEF
+823 KWIAYNSEF

-844 EFVEVRRDDLA
+844 EFVEVRRDDLS

-910 KSILEYK
+910 KQILEFK
-917 QEPDPVQQKMQELQL
+917 QEPDPVHQKMQELQL

-938 IQRLKADAMHKIAS
+938 IQRLKADAMNKIAS
-952 SQENEAD
+952 SHENDAD
-959 KEEKMAQAQLK
+959 KEEKMAQAMLK

-982 MVDLNF
+982 MLDITYVKNDAGIPHQERL
-988 MKADEQIDEQ
+988 E
-998 NALEKELMKFEMEME
+998 LEKLKHE
-1013 RKQFDALH
+1013 A
-1021 QLNIIDKQISH
+1021 NI
-1032 GSKNEQ
+1032 EQ
-1038 IGVGK
+1038 MLVQVANNDRNIGVR

>member
-36 AKRVSEYQGKPYGN
+36 ARRVSEYQGKPYGN

-75 DPFVGTT
+75 DPFVGAA

-116 NFMTTAIKVL
+116 NFMTNAIKVL
-126 DIEATCVVQTGWE
+126 DMEATCVIQTGWE
-139 YDDEKIEVER
+139 YEDEQVEVDR
-149 EIVEVDALT
+149 EIVEVDEIT

-163 IIEKIE
+163 AIESIE

-178 TAIVRRNEDVYVD
+178 TAVVRRNEDVYVD

-212 STLRQDGR
+212 STLKQDGR
-220 YKNLDTIQVG
+220 YKNLDKIQVG

-244 GKISSFTFE
+244 SKISSFTFE

-353 KKGSL
+353 KKGAL

-376 SPSDFWQGSF
+376 SPNDFWQGSF

-423 NMLDITTDI
+423 
-432 PMIDG
+432 G
-437 SFKKL
+437 
-442 ADIVDGDVLI
+442 
-452 GSNGEGT
+452 
-459 TVLKA
+459 
-464 HDIKLPK
+464 
-471 VAYDMV
+471 
-477 FGNGSVVKS
+477 
-486 GGEHL
+486 
-491 WTVKVE
+491 
-497 GGSHKLRE
+497 
-505 WTTMDADEVY
+505 
-515 KYVSLGKRVVV
+515 
-526 PAIKEVRSGTPTGN
+526 
-540 SIDPYVLGFWLGDG
+540 
-554 MSHSARITTA
+554 
-564 DLEIVTFFNEAGYDC
+564 
-579 VEVKDS
+579 
-585 SKTGKAKMYDV
+585 
-596 YKTGHLPQRDPKT
+596 
-609 GQYIS
+609 
-614 TGSLHSEL
+614 
-622 RDLGVFA
+622 
-629 RYGGEKH
+629 
-636 IPEEYFTATYDEK
+636 
-649 LELIRGLM
+649 
-657 DSDGFAHSGAF
+657 
-668 VQFAQGECRLK
+668 
-679 NDFIRLIESIG
+679 
-690 LKASVIRRDK
+690 
-700 NVRNKQKL
+700 
-708 DLHARTDCKLILA
+708 
-721 TKDSY
+721 
-726 EIGFTP
+726 
-732 WSNPFKLT
+732 
-740 RKATKWKLPRRQT
+740 
-753 VAISSMTIVDKVP
+753 
-766 MRCLTVDSEDKLFAV
+766 
-781 TDKYTLTHNTAT
+781 TAT

-823 KWMAYNAEF
+823 KWMAYNSEF

-910 KSILEYK
+910 KQILEYK

-938 IQRLKADAMHKIAS
+938 IQRLKADAMNKIAS

-959 KEEKMAQAQLK
+959 KEEKMAQAMLK

-982 MVDLNF
+982 ILDITYV
-988 MKADEQIDEQ
+988 KTDEQIDEQ
-998 NALEKELMKFEMEME
+998 TALEKELLKFEMEME

-1021 QLNIIDKQISH
+1021 QLNIIDRQIAH

-1038 IGVGK
+1038 IGVGR

>member
-26 TFREDEDIKI
+26 TFREDEDTKI
-36 AKRVSEYQGKPYGN
+36 ARRVAEYQGKPYGN

-75 DPFVGTT
+75 DPFVGAT

-116 NFMTTAIKVL
+116 NFMTNAIKVL
-126 DIEATCVVQTGWE
+126 DMEATCVIQTGWE
-139 YDDEKIEVER
+139 YEDEKIMADRKV
-149 EIVEVDALT
+149 VSVDEYT

-163 IIEKIE
+163 AIEKIE
-169 ETKVLTNRP
+169 ETKVITNRP
-178 TAIVRRNEDVYVD
+178 TAVVRRNEDVYVD

-212 STLRQDGR
+212 STLKQDGR
-220 YKNLDTIQVG
+220 YKNLDKIQVG

-244 GKISSFTFE
+244 GKVSSFTFE

-353 KKGSL
+353 KKGAL

-376 SPSDFWQGSF
+376 SPNDFWQGSF

-423 NMLDITTDI
+423 
-432 PMIDG
+432 G
-437 SFKKL
+437 
-442 ADIVDGDVLI
+442 
-452 GSNGEGT
+452 
-459 TVLKA
+459 
-464 HDIKLPK
+464 
-471 VAYDMV
+471 
-477 FGNGSVVKS
+477 
-486 GGEHL
+486 
-491 WTVKVE
+491 
-497 GGSHKLRE
+497 
-505 WTTMDADEVY
+505 
-515 KYVSLGKRVVV
+515 
-526 PAIKEVRSGTPTGN
+526 
-540 SIDPYVLGFWLGDG
+540 
-554 MSHSARITTA
+554 
-564 DLEIVTFFNEAGYDC
+564 
-579 VEVKDS
+579 
-585 SKTGKAKMYDV
+585 
-596 YKTGHLPQRDPKT
+596 
-609 GQYIS
+609 
-614 TGSLHSEL
+614 
-622 RDLGVFA
+622 
-629 RYGGEKH
+629 
-636 IPEEYFTATYDEK
+636 
-649 LELIRGLM
+649 
-657 DSDGFAHSGAF
+657 
-668 VQFAQGECRLK
+668 
-679 NDFIRLIESIG
+679 
-690 LKASVIRRDK
+690 
-700 NVRNKQKL
+700 
-708 DLHARTDCKLILA
+708 
-721 TKDSY
+721 
-726 EIGFTP
+726 
-732 WSNPFKLT
+732 
-740 RKATKWKLPRRQT
+740 
-753 VAISSMTIVDKVP
+753 
-766 MRCLTVDSEDKLFAV
+766 
-781 TDKYTLTHNTAT
+781 TAT

-823 KWMAYNAEF
+823 KWMAYNSEF

-880 LQTLGSSLPF
+880 LQTLGSALPF

-917 QEPDPVQQKMQELQL
+917 QEPDPIQQKMQELEL

-959 KEEKMAQAQLK
+959 REEKMAQAQLK

-998 NALEKELMKFEMEME
+998 NAIEKELMKFEMEME

-1021 QLNIIDKQISH
+1021 QLRVIDKQIAH

>member
-13 LLSALK
+13 LLTALK

-36 AKRVSEYQGKPYGN
+36 AKRVAEYQGKPYGN

-126 DIEATCVVQTGWE
+126 DMEATCVVQTGWE
-139 YDDEKIEVER
+139 YDDEKIEVDR
-149 EIVEVDALT
+149 EVVEVDPYT
-158 GEEYI
+158 GEVYI
-163 IIEKIE
+163 TIKKVE

-220 YKNLDTIQVG
+220 YKNLDKIQVG

-244 GKISSFTFE
+244 SKISSFTFE

-353 KKGSL
+353 KKGAL

-376 SPSDFWQGSF
+376 SPNDFWQGSF

-401 NEIESIT
+401 NDIESIT
-408 GIKSFSGGITGSSLG
+408 GIKSFSGGITGNSLG
-423 NMLDITTDI
+423 
-432 PMIDG
+432 G
-437 SFKKL
+437 
-442 ADIVDGDVLI
+442 
-452 GSNGEGT
+452 
-459 TVLKA
+459 
-464 HDIKLPK
+464 
-471 VAYDMV
+471 
-477 FGNGSVVKS
+477 
-486 GGEHL
+486 
-491 WTVKVE
+491 
-497 GGSHKLRE
+497 
-505 WTTMDADEVY
+505 
-515 KYVSLGKRVVV
+515 
-526 PAIKEVRSGTPTGN
+526 
-540 SIDPYVLGFWLGDG
+540 
-554 MSHSARITTA
+554 
-564 DLEIVTFFNEAGYDC
+564 
-579 VEVKDS
+579 
-585 SKTGKAKMYDV
+585 
-596 YKTGHLPQRDPKT
+596 
-609 GQYIS
+609 
-614 TGSLHSEL
+614 
-622 RDLGVFA
+622 
-629 RYGGEKH
+629 
-636 IPEEYFTATYDEK
+636 
-649 LELIRGLM
+649 
-657 DSDGFAHSGAF
+657 
-668 VQFAQGECRLK
+668 
-679 NDFIRLIESIG
+679 
-690 LKASVIRRDK
+690 
-700 NVRNKQKL
+700 
-708 DLHARTDCKLILA
+708 
-721 TKDSY
+721 
-726 EIGFTP
+726 
-732 WSNPFKLT
+732 
-740 RKATKWKLPRRQT
+740 
-753 VAISSMTIVDKVP
+753 
-766 MRCLTVDSEDKLFAV
+766 
-781 TDKYTLTHNTAT
+781 TAT

-800 ATSTR
+800 ATATR

-823 KWMAYNAEF
+823 KWMAYNSEF

-910 KSILEYK
+910 KQILEFK
-917 QEPDPVQQKMQELQL
+917 QEPDPVQQKMQELQV

-938 IQRLKADAMHKIAS
+938 IQRLKADAMNKIAS

-959 KEEKMAQAQLK
+959 REEKMAQAMLK

-982 MVDLNF
+982 MVDLNYI
-988 MKADEQIDEQ
+988 KADEQIDEQ
-998 NALEKELMKFEMEME
+998 TALEKELLKFEMEME

-1021 QLNIIDKQISH
+1021 QLNIIDKQVRAMDT
-1032 GSKNEQ
+1032 N

>member
-126 DIEATCVVQTGWE
+126 DMEATCVVQTGWE

-423 NMLDITTDI
+423 
-432 PMIDG
+432 G
-437 SFKKL
+437 
-442 ADIVDGDVLI
+442 
-452 GSNGEGT
+452 
-459 TVLKA
+459 
-464 HDIKLPK
+464 
-471 VAYDMV
+471 
-477 FGNGSVVKS
+477 
-486 GGEHL
+486 
-491 WTVKVE
+491 
-497 GGSHKLRE
+497 
-505 WTTMDADEVY
+505 
-515 KYVSLGKRVVV
+515 
-526 PAIKEVRSGTPTGN
+526 
-540 SIDPYVLGFWLGDG
+540 
-554 MSHSARITTA
+554 
-564 DLEIVTFFNEAGYDC
+564 
-579 VEVKDS
+579 
-585 SKTGKAKMYDV
+585 
-596 YKTGHLPQRDPKT
+596 
-609 GQYIS
+609 
-614 TGSLHSEL
+614 
-622 RDLGVFA
+622 
-629 RYGGEKH
+629 
-636 IPEEYFTATYDEK
+636 
-649 LELIRGLM
+649 
-657 DSDGFAHSGAF
+657 
-668 VQFAQGECRLK
+668 
-679 NDFIRLIESIG
+679 
-690 LKASVIRRDK
+690 
-700 NVRNKQKL
+700 
-708 DLHARTDCKLILA
+708 
-721 TKDSY
+721 
-726 EIGFTP
+726 
-732 WSNPFKLT
+732 
-740 RKATKWKLPRRQT
+740 
-753 VAISSMTIVDKVP
+753 
-766 MRCLTVDSEDKLFAV
+766 
-781 TDKYTLTHNTAT
+781 TAT

-1021 QLNIIDKQISH
+1021 QLNVIDKQITH